1 MEMQKMTVS
10 VYKPVCINLIEDTT
24 KKGEGGKWLLVISHF
39 MTDTQ
44 YLARRYGRSNARK
57 DLRTQ
62 K

>member
-1 MEMQKMTVS
+1 
-10 VYKPVCINLIEDTT
+10 
-24 KKGEGGKWLLVISHF
+24 

-62 K
+62 KWMPEEQQNS